1 MSLEAVDR
9 GIFEQL
15 RKKVVALGYLPD
27 ITNYTT
33 EEAYADAKVTYRENR
48 ADKTIIEVFG
58 VGNSQSRQEK
68 TDSKI
73 TVDRVGLKESTT
85 ITYGGTKYYKN
96 QDDTFTKVKL
106 PDTPYDVDY
115 EIRIISTTAKMDRV
129 LNSIVLSVC
138 GSTGKYIPLILPT
151 GEQSSTDGFIIKF
164 NGSVDISKEVFI
176 ERVFRITAQEIWI
189 LDEEVIQTDV
199 PMLVEVDVNMFT
211 AKKEDNLEDAET
223 LARLTED
230 ENKVSFKV
238 RG

>member
-1 MSLEAVDR
+1 
-9 GIFEQL
+9 
-15 RKKVVALGYLPD
+15 
-27 ITNYTT
+27 
-33 EEAYADAKVTYRENR
+33 
-48 ADKTIIEVFG
+48 
-58 VGNSQSRQEK
+58 
-68 TDSKI
+68 
-73 TVDRVGLKESTT
+73 
-85 ITYGGTKYYKN
+85 
-96 QDDTFTKVKL
+96 
-106 PDTPYDVDY
+106 
-115 EIRIISTTAKMDRV
+115 MDRV

-164 NGSVDISKEVFI
+164 NGSVDITKEVFI

-199 PMLVEVDVNMFT
+199 PMLVEVGVNMFT

-223 LARLTED
+223 LARLTEN